1 MTYEEAINYLEAA
14 NVFGIQLGLGR
25 IQNLLER
32 LGNPQNKYQT
42 IHVTGTNGKGSV
54 TAMIASALT
63 EAGFKTGRYTSPHLE
78 DYTERI
84 HIDHHDISRDD
95 FAAAVAVV
103 KDAVT
108 AMVAEGGEG
117 ATEFELITAAAFWY
131 FASIGVD
138 YAVIEVGLGG
148 LLDSTNVIVPAVS
161 VITNVAMD
169 HMKYCGNT
177 IEAIAEQKAGII
189 KEGVPVVTTAEGSAL
204 AVIARKAYAMHS
216 RLYALD
222 HSFDV
227 VGNAGPE
234 DSATGQMVTV
244 REKFGFS
251 ITTVL
256 PLLGKHQRTNCAAAV
271 MALLLLARHE
281 KKLTRTAL
289 ENGIRHVEWPG
300 RFQVFKAGDTDVV
313 LDGAHN
319 PAGITTF
326 CKTYEDV
333 FGDRKR
339 VFLFSVL
346 ADKDYSQ
353 MVRELFH
360 EDDYVICAPRR
371 RRVRPIRKRWR
382 TSCLVRPTGQGVCRK
397 GSIRPLQPYSRI
409 RSCASSDRSTSRAKY
424 GHIFGKNTSF
434 SKLLNRSERA
444 FGPSCFRPVNALS
457 KGSVSSWRHSFFVAP
472 EWTL

>member
-117 ATEFELITAAAFWY
+117 PTEFELITAAAFWY

-281 KKLTRTAL
+281 K
-289 ENGIRHVEWPG
+289 N
-300 RFQVFKAGDTDVV
+300 
-313 LDGAHN
+313 
-319 PAGITTF
+319 
-326 CKTYEDV
+326 
-333 FGDRKR
+333 
-339 VFLFSVL
+339 
-346 ADKDYSQ
+346 
-353 MVRELFH
+353 
-360 EDDYVICAPRR
+360 
-371 RRVRPIRKRWR
+371 
-382 TSCLVRPTGQGVCRK
+382 
-397 GSIRPLQPYSRI
+397 
-409 RSCASSDRSTSRAKY
+409 
-424 GHIFGKNTSF
+424 
-434 SKLLNRSERA
+434 
-444 FGPSCFRPVNALS
+444 
-457 KGSVSSWRHSFFVAP
+457 
-472 EWTL
+472 

>member
-1 MTYEEAINYLEAA
+1 MTYEQAIDYLESA

-25 IQNLLER
+25 IQALLER
-32 LGNPQNKYQT
+32 LGNPQNNYKT

-54 TAMIASALT
+54 TAMIASVLT
-63 EAGFKTGRYTSPHLE
+63 EAGFRTGRYTSPHLE

-84 HIDHHDISRDD
+84 HIDNHDISRDD
-95 FAAAVAVV
+95 FAKAVSVV

-108 AMVAEGGEG
+108 AMVAAGGEG
-117 ATEFELITAAAFWY
+117 PTEFEMITAAAFWY
-131 FASIGVD
+131 FDYIGVD

-148 LLDSTNVIVPAVS
+148 LLDSTNVIVPVVS

-189 KEGVPVVTTAEGSAL
+189 KEGVPVVTTADGPAL
-204 AVIARKAYAMHS
+204 QVIARKAYESTAASMPWTTASTSSQRRTGRPGS
-216 RLYALD
+216 RSD
-222 HSFDV
+222 GD
-227 VGNAGPE
+227 GP
-234 DSATGQMVTV
+234 G
-244 REKFGFS
+244 KYGFA

-271 MALLLLARHE
+271 MTLLILARHE
-281 KKLTRTAL
+281 KKLTRTVL
-289 ENGIRHVEWPG
+289 ENGIRHVQWPG
-300 RFQVFKAGDTDVV
+300 RFQVFKAGDIDVV

-319 PAGITTF
+319 PAGIDTF

-333 FGDRKR
+333 FASRKR

-360 EDDYVICAPRR
+360 DDDYVVCAPAPTPRSAD
-371 RRVRPIRKRWR
+371 PKAMAAILPCKADWAGTIAEGWTKPWLPSNR
-382 TSCLVRPTGQGVCRK
+382 T
-397 GSIRPLQPYSRI
+397 
-409 RSCASSDRSTSRAKY
+409 RSSASSALCTSREKS
-424 GHIFGKNTSF
+424 GNTSG
-434 SKLLNRSERA
+434 RDTI
-444 FGPSCFRPVNALS
+444 LS
-457 KGSVSSWRHSFFVAP
+457 KA
-472 EWTL
+472 EWSATSH

>member
-1 MTYEEAINYLEAA
+1 MTYEEAIAYLEAA

-32 LGNPQNKYQT
+32 LGNPQNQYKT

-84 HIDHHDISRDD
+84 NVSGEDISRDD
-95 FAAAVAVV
+95 FASAVAVV
-103 KDAVT
+103 KDAVA
-108 AMVAEGGEG
+108 AMIADGGEG
-117 ATEFELITAAAFWY
+117 PTEFEMITAAAFWY
-131 FASIGVD
+131 FAQVHVD

-148 LLDSTNVIVPAVS
+148 LLDSTNVIVPVVS

-177 IEAIAEQKAGII
+177 IEAIAAQKAGII
-189 KEGVPVVTTAEGSAL
+189 KEGVPVVTTAEGPAL
-204 AVIARKAYAMHS
+204 AVIARKAYEKHS

-234 DSATGQMVTV
+234 DPAVGQMVTV
-244 REKFGFS
+244 REKYGFA

-256 PLLGKHQRTNCAAAV
+256 PLMGKHQRTNCAAAV
-271 MALLLLARHE
+271 MALLIIARHE

-289 ENGIRHVEWPG
+289 ENGIRHVHWPG
-300 RFQVFKAGDTDVV
+300 RFQVFKAGSIDCVI
-313 LDGAHN
+313 DGAHN
-319 PAGITTF
+319 PAGIDTF

-333 FGDRKR
+333 FGSRKR

-353 MVRELFH
+353 MVQELFH
-360 EDDYVICAPRR
+360 ADDYAVCAPAPTPRSADPKEMAKILPCKADWADSIAAGLDKALAAVKPDQVLCIVGSLYIQGEVR
-371 RRVRPIRKRWR
+371 EDFREHRVGD
-382 TSCLVRPTGQGVCRK
+382 S
-397 GSIRPLQPYSRI
+397 
-409 RSCASSDRSTSRAKY
+409 
-424 GHIFGKNTSF
+424 
-434 SKLLNRSERA
+434 
-444 FGPSCFRPVNALS
+444 LS
-457 KGSVSSWRHSFFVAP
+457 
-472 EWTL
+472 

>member
-1 MTYEEAINYLEAA
+1 MTYEQAIDYLESA

-25 IQNLLER
+25 IQALLER
-32 LGNPQNKYQT
+32 LDNPQNNYKT

-54 TAMIASALT
+54 TAMIASVLT
-63 EAGFKTGRYTSPHLE
+63 EAGFRTGRYTSPHLE

-84 HIDHHDISRDD
+84 HIDNHDISRDD
-95 FAAAVAVV
+95 FAKAVSVV

-108 AMVAEGGEG
+108 AMVAAGGEG
-117 ATEFELITAAAFWY
+117 PTEFEMITAAAFWY
-131 FASIGVD
+131 FDYIGVD

-148 LLDSTNVIVPAVS
+148 LLDSTNVIVPVVS

-189 KEGVPVVTTAEGSAL
+189 KEGVPVVTTADGPAL
-204 AVIARKAYAMHS
+204 QVIARKAYEKHS

-234 DSATGQMVTV
+234 DPEAGQMVTV
-244 REKFGFS
+244 REKYGFA

-271 MALLLLARHE
+271 MTLLILARHE
-281 KKLTRTAL
+281 KKLTRTVL
-289 ENGIRHVEWPG
+289 ENGIRHVQWPG
-300 RFQVFKAGDTDVV
+300 RFQVFKAGDIDVV

-319 PAGITTF
+319 PAGIDTF

-333 FGDRKR
+333 FASRKR
-339 VFLFSVL
+339 VFLFRPGRQRLQSDGTGTL
-346 ADKDYSQ
+346 
-353 MVRELFH
+353 
-360 EDDYVICAPRR
+360 PRR
-371 RRVRPIRKRWR
+371 RLRRLR
-382 TSCLVRPTGQGVCRK
+382 TGTD
-397 GSIRPLQPYSRI
+397 
-409 RSCASSDRSTSRAKY
+409 A
-424 GHIFGKNTSF
+424 
-434 SKLLNRSERA
+434 
-444 FGPSCFRPVNALS
+444 ALS
-457 KGSVSSWRHSFFVAP
+457 RPQGHGGHPAVQSRLGRHHRRRPGQSPGCHQTGPGPLHRRLSVHPGRSP
-472 EWTL
+472 EILPEEIPY

>member
-1 MTYEEAINYLEAA
+1 MTYEQAIDYLESA

-25 IQNLLER
+25 IQALLER
-32 LGNPQNKYQT
+32 LGNPQNNYKT

-54 TAMIASALT
+54 TAMIASVLT
-63 EAGFKTGRYTSPHLE
+63 EAGFRTGRYTSPHLE

-95 FAAAVAVV
+95 FAKAVAVV

-108 AMVAEGGEG
+108 AMVAAGGEG
-117 ATEFELITAAAFWY
+117 PTEFEMITAAAFWY
-131 FASIGVD
+131 FDYIGVD

-148 LLDSTNVIVPAVS
+148 LLDSTNVIAPVVS

-189 KEGVPVVTTAEGSAL
+189 KEGVPVVTTADGAAL
-204 AVIARKAYAMHS
+204 KVIARKAYEKHS

-234 DSATGQMVTV
+234 DPATGQMVTV
-244 REKFGFS
+244 REKYGFA

-256 PLLGKHQRTNCAAAV
+256 PLLGKHQRTNCAAAL
-271 MALLLLARHE
+271 MTLLILARHE
-281 KKLTRTAL
+281 KKMTRTVL
-289 ENGIRHVEWPG
+289 ENGIRHVQWPG
-300 RFQVFKAGDTDVV
+300 RFQVFKAGDIDVV

-319 PAGITTF
+319 PAGIDTF

-333 FGDRKR
+333 FASRKR

-360 EDDYVICAPRR
+360 DDDYVICAPAPTPRSADPKAMAAMLPCKADWAGTIAEGLDKALAAVQPDQVLCIVGSLYIQGE
-371 RRVRPIRKRWR
+371 VRKYFR
-382 TSCLVRPTGQGVCRK
+382 
-397 GSIRPLQPYSRI
+397 
-409 RSCASSDRSTSRAKY
+409 DRYRME
-424 GHIFGKNTSF
+424 
-434 SKLLNRSERA
+434 L
-444 FGPSCFRPVNALS
+444 
-457 KGSVSSWRHSFFVAP
+457 
-472 EWTL
+472 

>member
-1 MTYEEAINYLEAA
+1 MTYEEAIHYLEAA

-25 IQNLLER
+25 IRNLLER
-32 LGNPQNKYQT
+32 LGNPQNKYKT

-78 DYTERI
+78 SYTERI
-84 HIDHHDISRDD
+84 HIDHHDISEDD

-103 KDAVT
+103 KEAVT
-108 AMVAEGGEG
+108 AMVADGGEG
-117 ATEFELITAAAFWY
+117 PTEFELITAAAFWY

-148 LLDSTNVIVPAVS
+148 LLDSTNVIIPAVS

-189 KEGVPVVTTAEGSAL
+189 KEGVPVVTTAEEPAL
-204 AVIARKAYAMHS
+204 SVIARKAYVMHS

-234 DSATGQMVTV
+234 DPATGQMVTI
-244 REKFGFS
+244 REKFGFA

-256 PLLGKHQRTNCAAAV
+256 PLLGKHQRINCAAAV
-271 MALLLLARHE
+271 MTLLLLARHE

-300 RFQVFKAGDTDVV
+300 RFQVLRQAIRTSSSTV
-313 LDGAHN
+313 LIIRPVLRPSARLMKTSL
-319 PAGITTF
+319 GIASESSCFRSWPTRITVRWYGNSF
-326 CKTYEDV
+326 TKMIMS
-333 FGDRKR
+333 
-339 VFLFSVL
+339 SVHRHRHL
-346 ADKDYSQ
+346 GH
-353 MVRELFH
+353 R
-360 EDDYVICAPRR
+360 IRR
-371 RRVRPIRKRWR
+371 RWQNLCP
-382 TSCLVRPTGQGVCRK
+382 VRPTGPK
-397 GSIRPLQPYSRI
+397 ALLKASIRPLLP
-409 RSCASSDRSTSRAKY
+409 
-424 GHIFGKNTSF
+424 
-434 SKLLNRSERA
+434 
-444 FGPSCFRPVNALS
+444 
-457 KGSVSSWRHSFFVAP
+457 
-472 EWTL
+472 

>member
-117 ATEFELITAAAFWY
+117 PTEFELITAAAFWY

-300 RFQVFKAGDTDVV
+300 RFQVFKVGDTDVV

-360 EDDYVICAPRR
+360 EDDYVICAPA
-371 RRVRPIRKRWR
+371 PTPR
-382 TSCLVRPTGQGVCRK
+382 TSDPKEMANLVPCKADWAGSLSEGLDKAFAAVQPDQVLCIVGSLYIQGEV
-397 GSIRPLQPYSRI
+397 
-409 RSCASSDRSTSRAKY
+409 RAYLREKY
-424 GHIFGKNTSF
+424 QLF
-434 SKLLNRSERA
+434 
-444 FGPSCFRPVNALS
+444 
-457 KGSVSSWRHSFFVAP
+457 
-472 EWTL
+472 